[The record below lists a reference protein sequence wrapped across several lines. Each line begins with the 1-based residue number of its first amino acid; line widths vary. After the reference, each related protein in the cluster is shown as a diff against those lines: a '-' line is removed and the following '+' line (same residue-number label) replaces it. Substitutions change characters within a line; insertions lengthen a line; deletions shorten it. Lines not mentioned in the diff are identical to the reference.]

1 MYYLSFFSRPPL
13 PPSPFI
19 KTQLFYL
26 CFVPSSLAPPTLSN
40 LDYLS
45 LFFEFIEFNL
55 QFAISF
61 VVLLYVSYAIA
72 LFSCSF
78 LCSFALACNLSFPL
92 SSSFFFAV
100 LFCSILFYS
109 TQLITPR
116 FALFMNFVVNNCQS
130 SPYPSSPPHLPF
142 TFQTTDHRFLSR
154 CLCRFVSLSLSLL
167 SIYPFLLIH
176 LLVSVVLRKKNLIIV
191 KSALKRGKF

>member
-1 MYYLSFFSRPPL
+1 MLLFFLFIQSIICLFSPARL
-13 PPSPFI
+13 ASCPFI

-92 SSSFFFAV
+92 SSSFFFL

-116 FALFMNFVVNNCQS
+116 FALFMNFVVNNCRS
-130 SPYPSSPPHLPF
+130 SPYPSSPPLTNHSHF
-142 TFQTTDHRFLSR
+142 KQQTIVFYHVVSVALFLS
-154 CLCRFVSLSLSLL
+154 LYLSLSSL
-167 SIYPFLLIH
+167 SIYFSLYIY
-176 LLVSVVLRKKNLIIV
+176 
-191 KSALKRGKF
+191 